1 MLGEDPREN
10 WLSEWFRGL
19 TMGAR
24 IQIVMFSAVAVAL
37 GAAGAIALIEEPAV
51 LLPDELPDSKA
62 LPGEPERP
70 ASPNPRRTWQK
81 AEKVKKPEAP
91 SNKSSTEIETIRKML
106 VVSPEEPEI
115 WDQLGQSLYRVGQY
129 DEAVKA
135 FRKALEIK
143 PGVAEVIASLG
154 VVLKTKG
161 EMTEYEK
168 MVQSLA
174 AVNPQMARE
183 LMDFSPKK
191 NSSTESP
198 STPVASVPPSTDTRP
213 PAALKESG
221 EVAAL
226 RKMVEIDPRDSVS
239 WNQLGKALYKS
250 GKYAEAVEA
259 LDRSLAIKPDVE
271 EVVVNLGVTLKTKG
285 DAVRYASV
293 LEKLSAINPKVAKDL
308 EAFQPSPA
316 TKR

>member
-37 GAAGAIALIEEPAV
+37 GAAGAIALIEEPAL

-81 AEKVKKPEAP
+81 AEKVKKPGAP
-91 SNKSSTEIETIRKML
+91 SNKSSTEIETLRKML

-129 DEAVKA
+129 DESVKA

-174 AVNPQMARE
+174 AVDPKMARD

-191 NSSTESP
+191 ISSAESP
-198 STPVASVPPSTDTRP
+198 SAPVGSPSSSVG
-213 PAALKESG
+213 KESG
-221 EVAAL
+221 QVAAL

-239 WNQLGKALYKS
+239 WNQLGKALYQA
-250 GKYAEAVEA
+250 GKYQESVEA
-259 LDRSLAIKPDVE
+259 LDRSLAIQPDVE
-271 EVVVNLGVTLKTKG
+271 EVVVNLGVVLKTKG
-285 DAVRYASV
+285 DALRYSQV
-293 LEKLSAINPKVAKDL
+293 LEKLKGINPKVAKDL
-308 EAFQPSPA
+308 EAFQPTPA
-316 TKR
+316 AKR

>member
-24 IQIVMFSAVAVAL
+24 IQIVIFSAVAVAL

-51 LLPDELPDSKA
+51 LLPDELPDSQA

-70 ASPNPRRTWQK
+70 ASPNPRKTWQK
-81 AEKVKKPEAP
+81 AEKVKKAATP
-91 SNKSSTEIETIRKML
+91 SNKSSTEIETLRKML
-106 VVSPEEPEI
+106 AVTPEEPEI
-115 WDQLGQSLYRVGQY
+115 WDQLGQNLYRVGQY

-174 AVNPQMARE
+174 TVDPKMARD
-183 LMDFSPKK
+183 LMDFSPAKI
-191 NSSTESP
+191 SSTDSP
-198 STPVASVPPSTDTRP
+198 SVPVVSPSSSVD
-213 PAALKESG
+213 KESG
-221 EVAAL
+221 QVAAL

-239 WNQLGKALYKS
+239 WNQLGKALYQA
-250 GKYAEAVEA
+250 GKYQESVEA
-259 LDRSLAIKPDVE
+259 LDRSLLIQPDVE
-271 EVVVNLGVTLKTKG
+271 EVIVNLGVVLKTKG
-285 DAVRYASV
+285 DALRYSQV
-293 LEKLSAINPKVAKDL
+293 LEKLKGINPKVAKDL

-316 TKR
+316 AKR

>member
-51 LLPDELPDSKA
+51 LLPDEAPDSQA

-70 ASPNPRRTWQK
+70 ASPNPRKTWQK
-81 AEKVKKPEAP
+81 AEKVKKAATP
-91 SNKSSTEIETIRKML
+91 SSKSSTEIETLRKM
-106 VVSPEEPEI
+106 VAVSPEEPEI

-174 AVNPQMARE
+174 TVNPKMARD
-183 LMDFSPKK
+183 LMDFAPGKI
-191 NSSTESP
+191 SSTESSSTQGEALSP
-198 STPVASVPPSTDTRP
+198 SVD
-213 PAALKESG
+213 KESG
-221 EVAAL
+221 EVSVL

-239 WNQLGKALYKS
+239 WNQLGKALYQT
-250 GKYAEAVEA
+250 GKYQESVEA
-259 LDRSLAIKPDVE
+259 LDRSLALRPDVE
-271 EVVVNLGVTLKTKG
+271 EVVVNLGVALKTKG
-285 DAVRYASV
+285 DAVRYSQI
-293 LEKLSAINPKVAKDL
+293 LEKLKVINPKSAKDL
-308 EAFQPSPA
+308 EAFQPSLDA
-316 TKR
+316 KR

>member
-24 IQIVMFSAVAVAL
+24 IQIVIFSAVAVAL

-51 LLPDELPDSKA
+51 LLPDKLPDSQA

-70 ASPNPRRTWQK
+70 ASPNPRKTWQK
-81 AEKVKKPEAP
+81 AEKVKKAATP
-91 SNKSSTEIETIRKML
+91 SNKSSTEIETLRKML
-106 VVSPEEPEI
+106 AVTPEEPEI

-174 AVNPQMARE
+174 TVDPKMARD
-183 LMDFSPKK
+183 LMDFSPAKI
-191 NSSTESP
+191 SSTDSP
-198 STPVASVPPSTDTRP
+198 SVPVVSPSSSVD
-213 PAALKESG
+213 KESG
-221 EVAAL
+221 QVAAL

-239 WNQLGKALYKS
+239 WNQLGKALYQA
-250 GKYAEAVEA
+250 GKYQESVEA
-259 LDRSLAIKPDVE
+259 LDRSLLIQPDVE
-271 EVVVNLGVTLKTKG
+271 EVIVNLGVVLKTKG
-285 DAVRYASV
+285 DALRYSQV
-293 LEKLSAINPKVAKDL
+293 LEKLKGINPKVAKDL

-316 TKR
+316 AKR

>member
-1 MLGEDPREN
+1 
-10 WLSEWFRGL
+10 
-19 TMGAR
+19 
-24 IQIVMFSAVAVAL
+24 
-37 GAAGAIALIEEPAV
+37 
-51 LLPDELPDSKA
+51 
-62 LPGEPERP
+62 
-70 ASPNPRRTWQK
+70 
-81 AEKVKKPEAP
+81 
-91 SNKSSTEIETIRKML
+91 
-106 VVSPEEPEI
+106 
-115 WDQLGQSLYRVGQY
+115 
-129 DEAVKA
+129 
-135 FRKALEIK
+135 
-143 PGVAEVIASLG
+143 VAEVIASLG

-316 TKR
+316 AKR

>member
-24 IQIVMFSAVAVAL
+24 IQIVIFSAVAVAL

-51 LLPDELPDSKA
+51 LLPDELPDSQA

-70 ASPNPRRTWQK
+70 ASPNPRKTWQK
-81 AEKVKKPEAP
+81 AEKVKKAATP
-91 SNKSSTEIETIRKML
+91 SNKSSTEIETLRKML
-106 VVSPEEPEI
+106 AVTPEEPEI
-115 WDQLGQSLYRVGQY
+115 WDQLGQNLYRVGQY

-174 AVNPQMARE
+174 TVDPKMARD
-183 LMDFSPKK
+183 LMDFSPAKI
-191 NSSTESP
+191 SSTDSP
-198 STPVASVPPSTDTRP
+198 SVPVVSPSSSVD
-213 PAALKESG
+213 KESG
-221 EVAAL
+221 QVAAL

-239 WNQLGKALYKS
+239 WNQLGKALYQA
-250 GKYAEAVEA
+250 GKYQESVEA
-259 LDRSLAIKPDVE
+259 LDRSLLIQPDVE
-271 EVVVNLGVTLKTKG
+271 EVIVNLGVVLKTKG
-285 DAVRYASV
+285 DALRYSQV
-293 LEKLSAINPKVAKDL
+293 LEKLKGINPKVPKDL

-316 TKR
+316 AKR

>member
-24 IQIVMFSAVAVAL
+24 IQIVIFSAVAVAL

-51 LLPDELPDSKA
+51 LLPDELPDSQA

-70 ASPNPRRTWQK
+70 ASPDPRKTWQK
-81 AEKVKKPEAP
+81 AEKVKKAATP
-91 SNKSSTEIETIRKML
+91 SNKSSTEIETLRKML
-106 VVSPEEPEI
+106 AVTPEEPEI

-168 MVQSLA
+168 MVHSLA
-174 AVNPQMARE
+174 AVDPQMARE
-183 LMDFSPKK
+183 LMDFSPAKI
-191 NSSTESP
+191 SSTESL
-198 STPVASVPPSTDTRP
+198 SAPVGSSSSSVG
-213 PAALKESG
+213 KESG
-221 EVAAL
+221 QVAAL

-239 WNQLGKALYKS
+239 WNQLGKALYKA
-250 GKYAEAVEA
+250 GKYGEAVEA

-285 DAVRYASV
+285 DAIRYASV
-293 LEKLSAINPKVAKDL
+293 LEKLSVINPKVAKDL
-308 EAFQPSPA
+308 EAFQPP
-316 TKR
+316 TEVKR

>member
-24 IQIVMFSAVAVAL
+24 IQIVIFSAVAVAL

-51 LLPDELPDSKA
+51 LLPDKLPDSQA

-70 ASPNPRRTWQK
+70 ASPNPRKTWQK
-81 AEKVKKPEAP
+81 AEKVKKAATP
-91 SNKSSTEIETIRKML
+91 SNKSSTEIETLRKML
-106 VVSPEEPEI
+106 AVTPEEPEI

-174 AVNPQMARE
+174 TVDPKMARD
-183 LMDFSPKK
+183 LMDFSPAKIP
-191 NSSTESP
+191 SSDSP
-198 STPVASVPPSTDTRP
+198 SVPVVSPSSSVD
-213 PAALKESG
+213 KESG
-221 EVAAL
+221 QVAAL

-239 WNQLGKALYKS
+239 WNQLGKALYQA
-250 GKYAEAVEA
+250 GKYQESVEA
-259 LDRSLAIKPDVE
+259 LDRSLLIQPDVE
-271 EVVVNLGVTLKTKG
+271 EVIVNLGVVLKTKG
-285 DAVRYASV
+285 DALRYSQV
-293 LEKLSAINPKVAKDL
+293 LEKLKGINPKVAKDL

-316 TKR
+316 AKR